1 MAHLEPYL
9 KTILTSLQWLFML
22 TLMPLPILSAK
33 PFAAETAAQAT
44 AQVPLR
50 ILTEPVG
57 RGRLKD
63 KHGNIY
69 GMSTQLVKAI
79 QQQVGDTTT
88 IEVFPWARAY
98 AIAVSS
104 ANVALYDTIRTA
116 DREHK
121 FKWVGPIKLYSVN
134 LYAKRGVVAD
144 NASLADLLQHHVVCE
159 TRNTSIVNELLSLG
173 FVIDKNLILSLKSGD
188 CYKMLKLGRADLIAM
203 HGDVTPKRMAQLLD
217 AGLDLQAVYPLQNI
231 EMYLAFSKA
240 VDDALILQWQCAL
253 NKLVLQGRY
262 RQLYEDEYPETMIDE
277 IETRA
282 AISQQQIHC
291 PG

>member
-1 MAHLEPYL
+1 
-9 KTILTSLQWLFML
+9 ML
-22 TLMPLPILSAK
+22 TLMPLAILLAK
-33 PFAAETAAQAT
+33 PLAAEAIAEAQTT

-50 ILTEPVG
+50 ILTEPAG

-79 QQQVGDTTT
+79 QQQVGDTTS

-104 ANVALYDTIRTA
+104 ANVAVYDTIRTA
-116 DREHK
+116 DRENK
-121 FKWVGPIKLYSVN
+121 FKWVGPIKIYAVN
-134 LYAKRGVVAD
+134 LYAKRDVVAG
-144 NASLADLLQHHVVCE
+144 NASLADLLQNHVVCE

-173 FVIDKNLILSLKSGD
+173 FVIDKNLILSLQSGD
-188 CYKMLKLGRADLIAM
+188 CYNMLKLGRADLIAM

-231 EMYLAFSKA
+231 EMYIAFSKQVEDA
-240 VDDALILQWQCAL
+240 VILKWQCAL
-253 NKLVLQGRY
+253 NKLVLEGRF
-262 RQLYEDEYPETMIDE
+262 RQLYEDEYPQGMIE
-277 IETRA
+277 EVESRA
-282 AISQQQIHC
+282 AKSQQQLLCH
-291 PG
+291 